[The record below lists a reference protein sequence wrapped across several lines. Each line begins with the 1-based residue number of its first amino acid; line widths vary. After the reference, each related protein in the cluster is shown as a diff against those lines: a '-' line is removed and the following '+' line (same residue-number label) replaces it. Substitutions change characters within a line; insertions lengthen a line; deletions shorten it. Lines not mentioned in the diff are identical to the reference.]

1 MLQQWRFINT
11 GSNDAASNMALD
23 EALLLVQE
31 AGAAPPTLRVYGW
44 STPTLSLGY
53 AQHSLQ
59 EANLAACQEQGVTV
73 IRRPTGGRAVLHDQE
88 VTYSVVLPTTLP
100 SRPGA
105 LTEDYRRLG
114 MALAAALRCLGLAV
128 CLARPH
134 RPARPQPPVAS
145 PACFTALSHY
155 ELSVAKKK
163 IVGSAQ
169 KRLSHALLQH
179 GSIPLWLDRQRLFAC
194 LQVPPERRAA
204 LIQEAYTTMVAVNEV
219 APAPVSAAALHQ
231 ALRLGFASALGI
243 EFIEAPILPEEW
255 RLARELRQ
263 TKYATSAWNLDGAAA
278 WRRSTADVPAGEATS
293 DSDCPGVACNGYGTP

>member
-11 GSNDAASNMALD
+11 GSDDAASNMALD
-23 EALLLVQE
+23 EALLLMQE

-53 AQHSLQ
+53 TQHTRQ
-59 EANLAACQEQGVTV
+59 EVNLAACREYGVTV
-73 IRRPTGGRAVLHDQE
+73 MRRPTGGRAVLHDQE
-88 VTYSVVLPTTLP
+88 VTYSVVLPTTL
-100 SRPGA
+100 STSPGA

-114 MALAAALRCLGLAV
+114 MALAAALRHLSLAV

-134 RPARPQPPVAS
+134 RQARSQYSVAS
-145 PACFTALSHY
+145 PACFAALSRY
-155 ELSVAKKK
+155 ELSVAGKK

-194 LQVPPERRAA
+194 LQVPAERRAA

-219 APAPVSAAALHQ
+219 ATTPVSAAALHQ
-231 ALRLGFASALGI
+231 ALRLGFGSALGI
-243 EFIEAPILPEEW
+243 ELIETPILPEEW

-263 TKYATSAWNLDGAAA
+263 TKYATPAWNLDGAAA
-278 WRRSTADVPAGEATS
+278 WRRGTSGVPAG
-293 DSDCPGVACNGYGTP
+293 